1 KESGGGVKKVGES
14 LSLSCKTS
22 GFSFDSYWM
31 YWYRQPPGKE
41 PQLVAYIDTVPTP
54 YYADSVQG
62 RATISRNNAQSS
74 LHLQMQ
80 NLKLKDSAVYY
91 CCILRFLED
100 PPTSWVTDKLI
111 FGKGTKLTV
120 EAGNQDY
127 REPSVFLLKNE
138 STYACVANNF
148 YPKNAKIHMKL
159 PGKKTITNI
168 EHKAVTSDGKYSM
181 VQITEFESDGAVNC
195 TVEHEGKYVT
205 PQQDKEKTD
214 DSKTKTDK
222 GMPREEEEEE
232 EFLKLLTQLF
242 SPTVRSEVVNTLS
255 VTVLGL
261 RVIFAKS
268 VTLNLLLTAKYF
280 FF

>member
-1 KESGGGVKKVGES
+1 MHSDLRNPHRSHGTGKPPTPRENS
-14 LSLSCKTS
+14 LAECASQEK
-22 GFSFDSYWM
+22 GFSIEGCGGALS
-31 YWYRQPPGKE
+31 
-41 PQLVAYIDTVPTP
+41 
-54 YYADSVQG
+54 
-62 RATISRNNAQSS
+62 AQ
-74 LHLQMQ
+74 
-80 NLKLKDSAVYY
+80 
-91 CCILRFLED
+91 
-100 PPTSWVTDKLI
+100 LI
-111 FGKGTKLTV
+111 FGAGTKLTV
-120 EAGNQDY
+120 EPRGNQDY

-222 GMPREEEEEE
+222 ESTSKNSMSDSGKDDAQSNQQEAGPICREI
-232 EFLKLLTQLF
+232 K
-242 SPTVRSEVVNTLS
+242 VRSEVVNTLS

>member
-1 KESGGGVKKVGES
+1 
-14 LSLSCKTS
+14 
-22 GFSFDSYWM
+22 M
-31 YWYRQPPGKE
+31 
-41 PQLVAYIDTVPTP
+41 
-54 YYADSVQG
+54 
-62 RATISRNNAQSS
+62 N
-74 LHLQMQ
+74 
-80 NLKLKDSAVYY
+80 
-91 CCILRFLED
+91 
-100 PPTSWVTDKLI
+100 
-111 FGKGTKLTV
+111 FGAGTKLTV
-120 EAGNQDY
+120 EARNQDY

-222 GMPREEEEEE
+222 ESTSKNSMSDSGKDDAQSNQQEAGPICREI
-232 EFLKLLTQLF
+232 K
-242 SPTVRSEVVNTLS
+242 VRSEVVNTLS